1 MFRLKKKKKTTTTQN
16 PTPTLDPNDPFND
29 DERERQEVEALAKKF
44 ENKYVSILSP
54 CLMARGCHS
63 KPPHLPSFSHPTP
76 ISNECSSEVQ
86 FHNMVTEKHKP

>member
-1 MFRLKKKKKTTTTQN
+1 MTAAWLYCFGIFVFRLKKKKKTTQN

-54 CLMARGCHS
+54 LLMAVN
-63 KPPHLPSFSHPTP
+63 KY
-76 ISNECSSEVQ
+76 
-86 FHNMVTEKHKP
+86 